1 MSGIIFPP
9 WAEMTERRRAH
20 VERVTALLDR
30 WASEL
35 KLDRVEATAWHDAG
49 RLHDALRDASS
60 ETLRA
65 LAPDPQRPVETLH
78 GPAAAT
84 RLTNDGETRAS
95 VLDAVRHHTTG
106 FAEWD
111 HTGRALYMAD
121 FLEPGR
127 KFMVAERAW
136 LAKWIFAVL
145 AFWIVDSL
153 IQYLFGVDMFGI
165 ALTED
170 TRVVGPFK
178 GSLRQPTLIALLLP
192 VALWFALRRGVLV
205 AIAFFVVAGFVATL
219 GGVRMVLVM
228 LLVVAAGFYL
238 RLPAW
243 RFKIPAAIVA
253 LAIMLTAIGLA
264 PSMQER
270 MGRLVDM
277 RALSFES
284 IDRLLSD
291 RLTIWHTAS
300 NMLRARPFNGVGA
313 GAFAKAYDDYST
325 RPDDIF
331 RGGKVRV
338 FHAHQ
343 VYVAMAAETGLTGLL
358 GLLVAIA
365 LCIKWYWSTPAA
377 RRAQAWPYAL
387 GLGVYFFP
395 LNTQPPMYHGNWLF
409 PILLLLFAALLAAL
423 DGQAREEMPQP
434 R

>member
-1 MSGIIFPP
+1 MNWQRIKGITHIQVGLFL
-9 WAEMTERRRAH
+9 
-20 VERVTALLDR
+20 ALLIVAVMPNFALKYGPSAALPSALLALLGIWLVWKQR
-30 WASEL
+30 QALWATP
-35 KLDRVEATAWHDAG
+35 AAG
-49 RLHDALRDASS
+49 RLSLVFALLGAPVLISAPTSYDLSYSLSVAGALLAYYFAGLALVRV
-60 ETLRA
+60 LRG
-65 LAPDPQRPVETLH
+65 D
-78 GPAAAT
+78 
-84 RLTNDGETRAS
+84 
-95 VLDAVRHHTTG
+95 
-106 FAEWD
+106 
-111 HTGRALYMAD
+111 
-121 FLEPGR
+121 
-127 KFMVAERAW
+127 AERTW

-153 IQYLFGVDMFGI
+153 IQYFFGVDMFGI

-205 AIAFFVVAGFVATL
+205 AIAFFVVAGFVAIL

-228 LLVVAAGFYL
+228 LLIVAAGFYL

-243 RFKIPAAIVA
+243 RFKIPAAMVA
-253 LAIMLTAIGLA
+253 LAIMLTAIALA

-300 NMLRARPFNGVGA
+300 NMLHEHPFSGVGA
-313 GAFAKAYDDYST
+313 GAFAKAYDHHST
-325 RPDDIF
+325 RPQDIF

-343 VYVAMAAETGLTGLL
+343 VYVAMAAETGLPGLI

-365 LCIKWYWSTPAA
+365 LCIKWYWSAPAA

-423 DGQAREEMPQP
+423 DGQAREEMSQP